1 MSRGQRGEVL
11 DRLRKDSRHNLSL
24 LDLVEPPD
32 PGAGSAG
39 AAQIVVAREGREIVG
54 IASLRPS
61 LILETAIGREGI
73 SAVLPL
79 LSSLETGL
87 IKSQAQSVA
96 PVWES
101 LKSRGRRPL
110 LDRFEECH
118 VLDCGSAGK
127 DLPGLLPG
135 ARLRRAG
142 PEDLE
147 ALVFAARSSLREENR
162 PDPLDGDKNGFR
174 LWVQGRLP
182 RARILEVG
190 GRPVFVAYVDVRRPE
205 GWLLQGVYTWP
216 DQRRRGYAR
225 AGMAGVIDE
234 AVQAGA
240 EHVQLAVVEG
250 NRPALGLYEELGFNA
265 LSRLR
270 TILFH

>member
-101 LKSRGRRPL
+101 FKSRGRRPL
-110 LDRFEECH
+110 LD
-118 VLDCGSAGK
+118 L
-127 DLPGLLPG
+127 
-135 ARLRRAG
+135 
-142 PEDLE
+142 
-147 ALVFAARSSLREENR
+147 SL
-162 PDPLDGDKNGFR
+162 
-174 LWVQGRLP
+174 
-182 RARILEVG
+182 IH
-190 GRPVFVAYVDVRRPE
+190 
-205 GWLLQGVYTWP
+205 
-216 DQRRRGYAR
+216 
-225 AGMAGVIDE
+225 I
-234 AVQAGA
+234 
-240 EHVQLAVVEG
+240 
-250 NRPALGLYEELGFNA
+250 
-265 LSRLR
+265 
-270 TILFH
+270 